1 MRNLRVGVYYLCSAN
16 LLIFLVPGAQCQVT
30 AKSGCSSPFV
40 PSNYQPIFVSHLL
53 LPHMEDWSQLIL
65 KINQS
70 APFDKEL
77 YHHPW
82 LPGPSLGA

>member
-1 MRNLRVGVYYLCSAN
+1 MAN
-16 LLIFLVPGAQCQVT
+16 LLIFLVPGAQCQVVV
-30 AKSGCSSPFV
+30 SSPFV
-40 PSNYQPIFVSHLL
+40 PSNYHTVFVSHLL

-82 LPGPSLGA
+82 LPGPSVGA